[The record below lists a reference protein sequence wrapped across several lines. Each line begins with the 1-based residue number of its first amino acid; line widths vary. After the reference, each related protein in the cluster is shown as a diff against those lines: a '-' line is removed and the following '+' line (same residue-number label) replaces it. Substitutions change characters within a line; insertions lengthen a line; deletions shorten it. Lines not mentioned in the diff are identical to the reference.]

1 VVVPIHRVDSALEV
15 VFSISPRHLLSAS
28 GLAVS
33 AQTLQT
39 VAMLLTLARLVD
51 SVVEADLDSATP
63 IKIILGAAC
72 LAIKHLN
79 KTLNFNKV
87 SCLLHTEITL
97 SFK

>member
-1 VVVPIHRVDSALEV
+1 MVVPIHRVDSALEV
-15 VFSISPRHLLSAS
+15 AFSISLRHLLSAS

-33 AQTLQT
+33 ARTLQT
-39 VAMLLTLARLVD
+39 VAVLLTLGRPVD
-51 SVVEADLDSATP
+51 LAVEVDLDSATP
-63 IKIILGAAC
+63 IKIILEAAC

-97 SFK
+97 YFK